1 MKEEKITLLLSKIA
15 DPKQRRF
22 LHELKDKLTKQER
35 VNDGKVK
42 QPKK

>member
-1 MKEEKITLLLSKIA
+1 MKEEKINLLLSRLT

-22 LHELKDKLTKQER
+22 LYELKDKLTKNER
-35 VNDGKVK
+35 VNNDKVK